1 MKDLNFFESYIEKRK
16 FNIDKRLI
24 YYFIAIL
31 LVLFIV
37 FYSIFNQIKIRR
49 ISKDVAKLRS
59 IVEDEKIN
67 KKVTEINEKKKEVA
81 KFNESLDKIKL
92 LDNVIEEDNIIDD
105 YLLENITSRMPD
117 DVFFTSIS
125 IYTDNIQI
133 IGISKDKW
141 SIAELGKSLGSIEEF
156 KEIFITNISFEE
168 DNYNFTLNIN
178 LKDVNMDEEEKAVGE
193 DENEEVY
200 EE

>member
-49 ISKDVAKLRS
+49 ISKDVGKLRS

>member
-1 MKDLNFFESYIEKRK
+1 MVQLLEQQRCNYERFKLFESYIEKRE
-16 FNIDKRLI
+16 FNIDKQLI

-105 YLLENITSRMPD
+105 YLLKILLEC
-117 DVFFTSIS
+117 
-125 IYTDNIQI
+125 
-133 IGISKDKW
+133 
-141 SIAELGKSLGSIEEF
+141 
-156 KEIFITNISFEE
+156 
-168 DNYNFTLNIN
+168 
-178 LKDVNMDEEEKAVGE
+178 
-193 DENEEVY
+193 
-200 EE
+200 